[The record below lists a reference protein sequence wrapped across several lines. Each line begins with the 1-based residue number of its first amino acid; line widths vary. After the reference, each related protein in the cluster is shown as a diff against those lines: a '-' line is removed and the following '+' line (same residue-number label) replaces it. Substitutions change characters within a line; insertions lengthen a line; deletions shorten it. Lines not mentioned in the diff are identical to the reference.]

1 MLCIWSVIKTMNR
14 FQNPSPSFVCST
26 VIVFLALFY
35 LSPITFSQIKFD
47 SRLLSLPFKQCW
59 IYNSNKITNLN
70 IASDNEKII
79 YLSLLNGAVL
89 ALNSSNGHKIWET
102 EMGGEIISTPIL
114 DSFGGNNIYLVIKPF
129 ISEDLKVEPNSLLPP
144 SPNNFIVRSISPL
157 TGVTHWQN
165 KLDIGNVNNVYLGI
179 FHEKIIIISENSKL
193 FALNKMDGTIIWSS
207 FFEKGLSS
215 LPLFNNDKIIISN
228 LDNKISIISAETGTI
243 QYQIKA
249 KVEVK
254 AVLFNEGWLIW
265 GDKKGGVYAID
276 PQEERILWQLRYG
289 AEISNLVLTPM
300 GILVTSFDN
309 FIYLVSRE
317 RGKLLWKKRLAAR
330 ITDLPLIIN
339 NFGIVVTSSEVT
351 VNIIDLAN
359 GKSINQIFLGSEN
372 YLNSHPIVLNNLI
385 AFPTNK
391 GLITVV
397 TSAGSGNCLT
407 N

>member
-1 MLCIWSVIKTMNR
+1 MNR

-26 VIVFLALFY
+26 VIVFLVLFY

-79 YLSLLNGAVL
+79 YLSLLNGKIL

-114 DSFGGNNIYLVIKPF
+114 DSFSGNNIYLVIKPF

-179 FHEKIIIISENSKL
+179 FHEKIIIISESSKL

-249 KVEVK
+249 KAEVK

-276 PQEERILWQLRYG
+276 LQEERILWQLRYG

-317 RGKLLWKKRLAAR
+317 HGKLLWKKRLAAR

>member
-1 MLCIWSVIKTMNR
+1 MNR
-14 FQNPSPSFVCST
+14 FQNPSPSFICST
-26 VIVFLALFY
+26 VIVFLVLFY

-79 YLSLLNGAVL
+79 YLSLLNGKIL

-129 ISEDLKVEPNSLLPP
+129 ISEDLKVEPNSLLPL

-249 KVEVK
+249 KAEVK

-317 RGKLLWKKRLAAR
+317 QGKLLWKKRLAAR
-330 ITDLPLIIN
+330 ITNLPLIIN

>member
-1 MLCIWSVIKTMNR
+1 MNR

-26 VIVFLALFY
+26 VIVFLVLFY

-59 IYNSNKITNLN
+59 IYNSNKITKLN

-79 YLSLLNGAVL
+79 YLSLLNGKIL

-114 DSFGGNNIYLVIKPF
+114 DSFSGNNIYLVIKPF

-179 FHEKIIIISENSKL
+179 FHEKIIIISESSKL

-249 KVEVK
+249 KAEVK

-309 FIYLVSRE
+309 FIYLVSRGQ
-317 RGKLLWKKRLAAR
+317 GKLLWKKRLAAR

-351 VNIIDLAN
+351 VNIINLAN

>member
-1 MLCIWSVIKTMNR
+1 
-14 FQNPSPSFVCST
+14 
-26 VIVFLALFY
+26 
-35 LSPITFSQIKFD
+35 
-47 SRLLSLPFKQCW
+47 
-59 IYNSNKITNLN
+59 
-70 IASDNEKII
+70 
-79 YLSLLNGAVL
+79 
-89 ALNSSNGHKIWET
+89 
-102 EMGGEIISTPIL
+102 
-114 DSFGGNNIYLVIKPF
+114 
-129 ISEDLKVEPNSLLPP
+129 
-144 SPNNFIVRSISPL
+144 
-157 TGVTHWQN
+157 
-165 KLDIGNVNNVYLGI
+165 LDIGNVNNVYLGI

-249 KVEVK
+249 KAEVK